1 VWHVVK
7 LAARAA
13 VWRRTADPQL
23 VALPVLL
30 AFAALLAAV
39 RAMLQ
44 LVEAGSWH
52 AFNPYGLNA
61 VVAWIA
67 LELAIA
73 ALFVRPAARTT
84 ALSAMF
90 VLSVIAD
97 IAMTA
102 ISAAVPLVAGLA
114 GHADLFSGTVLPSAI
129 YALLFAWWVGAMT
142 CIVGSL
148 EQQSGWRLA
157 GRIAGLWVALFAA
170 NIVVPHAPVFVPPDF
185 DPRSANWWETVYA
198 TQRAESKPR
207 ASGDIAQI
215 ERIQPKLLHEQFA
228 QLPPS
233 RKGETSGKG
242 ETNLYALALAGWA
255 EQDVFV
261 KELDGGLQALASVL
275 PIKGRMVRLINHRD
289 TVKKIPLAN
298 VDSAHDFTW
307 LSQRLCPAI
316 AGRPGR
322 PDAAT
327 GRGDTRRR
335 GHQEPRGDRFGVLF
349 GNLCTAAGKRQH
361 DRDDRGRCGT
371 HVLRLRSRARLDV
384 FRRCLLP
391 SQPASGLRF
400 RKRVQSSPH
409 PDPWLGNDGPRDAVK
424 SAGLVWA
431 DARRKTRAVLCDES
445 ASLIAC
451 SRNRDCRFL
460 RIMLFDSENRQPLF
474 GIMLKPPAAPV
485 PKP

>member
-13 VWRRTADPQL
+13 VWRRTADPPL
-23 VALPVLL
+23 VGLPALL
-30 AFAALLAAV
+30 AFATLLAAV
-39 RAMLQ
+39 RATLQ

-102 ISAAVPLVAGLA
+102 ISAAVPLVGRVA
-114 GHADLFSGTVLPSAI
+114 GHADLFPGTVLAIAI

-157 GRIAGLWVALFAA
+157 GRITGLWIALFAA

-207 ASGDIAQI
+207 AGGDIAQI

-233 RKGETSGKG
+233 RKGEASGKG
-242 ETNLYALALAGWA
+242 ETNVYALALAGWA
-255 EQDVFV
+255 EQDVFI
-261 KELDGGLQALASVL
+261 KELDGGLEALASVL

-298 VDSAHDFTW
+298 LPNFAAAVH
-307 LSQRLCPAI
+307 AI
-316 AGRPGR
+316 GNIMDRDNDVLILLMTSHGYRNGFALQLPSDQGVLTPQQI
-322 PDAAT
+322 AAT
-327 GRGDTRRR
+327 LDGEAIKNRVVIVSACYSGIFVPPLANDNTI
-335 GHQEPRGDRFGVLF
+335 VM
-349 GNLCTAAGKRQH
+349 TAADAEHTSFGCAPE
-361 DRDDRGRCGT
+361 RDWTYFGDAFFHHSLHPGSDFESAFNQARILIHGWETMDHATPSNPQGSFGRALVAKLAPFFAT
-371 HVLRLRSRARLDV
+371 N
-384 FRRCLLP
+384 
-391 SQPASGLRF
+391 
-400 RKRVQSSPH
+400 PH
-409 PDPWLGNDGPRDAVK
+409 P
-424 SAGLVWA
+424 
-431 DARRKTRAVLCDES
+431 
-445 ASLIAC
+445 
-451 SRNRDCRFL
+451 
-460 RIMLFDSENRQPLF
+460 
-474 GIMLKPPAAPV
+474 
-485 PKP
+485 